1 MAAKDYRICPALFSA
16 YIGKVSKTNPNK
28 MTSDKREITESEVLN
43 LIVWWSAKRTKE
55 RDTNEHV
62 ITDSEGNV
70 VVEIKYCGGK

>member
-1 MAAKDYRICPALFSA
+1 
-16 YIGKVSKTNPNK
+16 
-28 MTSDKREITESEVLN
+28 MTSDKREITESEMLN